1 MLGVDFSVPRRLNQ
15 SLTGMLQQLAG
26 QRVIER
32 LWQRDASLWHPSAE
46 TQAGIR
52 EALGWLDATTALD
65 ATGISVQGWLRA
77 IEAARISDV
86 LYVAPNAAGHIAPL
100 WLSGAAALSQR
111 RVHLLTTI
119 DPVAVQKQL
128 AALHWRRTAVVFAG
142 SGAALAMEALVRAI
156 MAQGEPPAS
165 VTTIGSDVAAL
176 LPSEALREWRETM
189 PLPVPLNV
197 SERWGALTAY
207 GVAPAALAELQL
219 EVFRAAALAMAQA
232 CQSLDPRSNPAFE
245 LGALLG
251 VLAQHGR
258 DKLTIISEPS
268 LASVAQSIEAF
279 VAGSLSKHGRGFVP
293 IVGEPLGQAELY
305 RGDRVFIVLRHGNQ
319 SDIVQAAQVEA
330 LRSAGHPFVTC
341 TLDRAEDVAALVVCW
356 QVAVAVA
363 AVIIGVNPFDEPDT
377 VLFEAQLRRRLENSA
392 SKRALNT
399 ATHASLEGLV
409 RSRVWLF
416 RRASWIALASYLSPT
431 PDVRTRLAAIRALL
445 RERYGV
451 ATVLVEPLRAAYAV
465 QLLHAG
471 RRDGL
476 VLALSTT
483 DAQGADVAA
492 SGWNLADLVR
502 ERRALDGVAWDHMG
516 RATVPISLTGDLN
529 TELQACYEL
538 LDRLL

>member
-46 TQAGIR
+46 TQVGIR
-52 EALGWLDATTALD
+52 ESLRWLDATTALD
-65 ATGISVQGWLRA
+65 ATNISVQGWLRA

-86 LYVAPNAAGHIAPL
+86 LYVAPNAAGHIARL
-100 WLSGAAALSQR
+100 WLNGAAGLSQR

-189 PLPVPLNV
+189 PLPQNV

-207 GVAPAALAELQL
+207 GVVPAALAGLELD
-219 EVFRAAALAMAQA
+219 VFRAAALEMAQA
-232 CQSLDPRSNPAFE
+232 CQSLDPRSNSAFE

-268 LASVAQSIEAF
+268 LASVAQWIEAF

-305 RGDRVFIVLRHGNQ
+305 RGDRVFIVLRHGTQ

-392 SKRALNT
+392 SERALNT

-431 PDVRTRLAAIRALL
+431 PDVRTRLAALRALL

-476 VLALSTT
+476 VLPLSTT
-483 DAQGADVAA
+483 DAQAADVAA
-492 SGWNLADLVR
+492 PGWDLADLVR
-502 ERRALDGVAWDHMG
+502 ERRALDGVAWNRMG

-529 TELQACYEL
+529 LELQACYDL